1 MNKFLVL
8 FTLFL
13 GRCADAQR
21 LTVDV
26 NLQDYLGKVADTATV
41 EHHICLF
48 AIKHLSA
55 QGDTI
60 LVMNS
65 EMWPTQTAT
74 ADFVFSDACPDD
86 AFAAWHNHIRAR
98 VEVAFAEF
106 HISIPSNVKGDARA
120 CYLSSLDFRTTLR
133 EHVRMQIVQ
142 VNYRTFCWWTKQE
155 VEERY
160 RRSAPNYAIAMATW
174 PTHVRTDWG
183 QDRRERPR

>member
-1 MNKFLVL
+1 MRRALLLLLFPAALV
-8 FTLFL
+8 
-13 GRCADAQR
+13 GQR

-26 NLQDYLGKVADTATV
+26 NLQDYLGHVADTATV

-48 AIKHLSA
+48 ADRALSA
-55 QGDTI
+55 QGDTVFV
-60 LVMNS
+60 LNYGL
-65 EMWPTQTAT
+65 WPKQTAT
-74 ADFVFSDACPDD
+74 ADFVFSEQCPDS

-98 VEVAFAEF
+98 VEVAFKEF
-106 HISIPSNVKGDARA
+106 HVSTPSNVKGDTRA

-142 VNYRTFCWWTKQE
+142 VNYRTFCWWTKHE

-160 RRSAPNYAIAMATW
+160 RRSAPNYGVPMATW
-174 PTHVRTDWG
+174 PTHVRTEWG